1 MINNSSYP
9 SRLGRVNTSSVA
21 ERLADAPSVSHT
33 ILSAARAARGEGDS
47 RAMSHSWLFTGP
59 PGAGRSLAAQ
69 CFAAALMCTSADENG
84 NPGCGRCPSCQ
95 SVLDNQEHTDL
106 VYVDPQ
112 EQFITVGEARDV
124 IGRAASLPSV
134 APWRV
139 VIFNKADRLRNE
151 AANALLKTVEEPP
164 ERTVIIMVAPS
175 EDPEDFSVTLR
186 SRCRHLYIPA
196 PSVEGVVKQLVA
208 EGASEDDARLA
219 AMTTLR
225 HVGRARHLVNEP
237 AAQKRRAMA
246 INLAEDVFHG
256 SQAFQSVT
264 ALLKFIEKEAKDS
277 HAAAE
282 EAERSKIE
290 QSFGVGAKGKGATKA
305 QRDARSALKD
315 MEEHHKKRAKRRISD
330 GLDIAL
336 VDLAGIY
343 RDALMLK
350 VGAEVE
356 MTHPDFAGL
365 AGELAQRVSEDG
377 LLAAQSAIRTC
388 REQLPQNV
396 TPQVA
401 FDGMVGRLRLACGA
415 R

>member
-1 MINNSSYP
+1 MVYYFSYP
-9 SRLGRVNTSSVA
+9 SRLGRVNTGSVA
-21 ERLADAPSVSHT
+21 QRLADTPAVAQT
-33 ILSAARAARGEGDS
+33 ILAAARAARGEGDL
-47 RAMSHSWLFTGP
+47 RAMSHSWLLTGP
-59 PGAGRSLAAQ
+59 PGAGRSLAAL
-69 CFAAALMCTSADENG
+69 CFAAALMCTSKDENG
-84 NPGCGRCPSCQ
+84 DPGCGQCAACRA
-95 SVLDNQEHTDL
+95 VLEQQKHTDL
-106 VYVDPQ
+106 VFVDPK

-164 ERTVIIMVAPS
+164 ERTVIVMVAPS
-175 EDPEDFSVTLR
+175 ADPQDFSQTLR
-186 SRCRHLYIPA
+186 SRCRHLYIPS

-208 EGASEDDARLA
+208 EGASEHDARLA
-219 AMTTLR
+219 AVTSLQ
-225 HVGRARHLVNEP
+225 HVGRARHLVQD
-237 AAQKRRAMA
+237 AGVQKRRAMA

-264 ALLKFIEKEAKDS
+264 ALLKFIEKDAKDS
-277 HAAAE
+277 HAESE

-290 QSFGVGAKGKGATKA
+290 QSFGIGAKGKGASKA
-305 QRDARSALKD
+305 QRDARSALKEL
-315 MEEHHKKRAKRRISD
+315 EELHKKRAKRRIAD
-330 GLDIAL
+330 GLDIVL

-350 VGAEVE
+350 VGAEVD

-365 AGELAQRVSEDG
+365 AGELAQCVSEDG

-401 FDGMVGRLRLACGA
+401 FDGMIGRLRLACGA

>member
-1 MINNSSYP
+1 
-9 SRLGRVNTSSVA
+9 
-21 ERLADAPSVSHT
+21 
-33 ILSAARAARGEGDS
+33 
-47 RAMSHSWLFTGP
+47 
-59 PGAGRSLAAQ
+59 
-69 CFAAALMCTSADENG
+69 MCTSADANG
-84 NPGCGRCPSCQ
+84 DPGCGRCPSCQ
-95 SVLDNQEHTDL
+95 SVLENHEHTDL
-106 VYVDPQ
+106 VYVDPK
-112 EQFITVGEARDV
+112 EQFITVGEAREV

-219 AMTTLR
+219 AVTTLR
-225 HVGRARHLVNEP
+225 HVGRARHLVQDQ

-256 SQAFQSVT
+256 SVAFQSVT
-264 ALLKFIEKEAKDS
+264 ALLKFIEKDAKDS
-277 HAAAE
+277 HAEAE

-290 QSFGVGAKGKGATKA
+290 QSFGVGAKGKGAAKA

-315 MEEHHKKRAKRRISD
+315 LEDLHKKRAKRRIAD

-396 TPQVA
+396 TSQVA

>member
-1 MINNSSYP
+1 
-9 SRLGRVNTSSVA
+9 
-21 ERLADAPSVSHT
+21 
-33 ILSAARAARGEGDS
+33 
-47 RAMSHSWLFTGP
+47 
-59 PGAGRSLAAQ
+59 
-69 CFAAALMCTSADENG
+69 
-84 NPGCGRCPSCQ
+84 
-95 SVLDNQEHTDL
+95 
-106 VYVDPQ
+106 
-112 EQFITVGEARDV
+112 
-124 IGRAASLPSV
+124 
-134 APWRV
+134 
-139 VIFNKADRLRNE
+139 
-151 AANALLKTVEEPP
+151 
-164 ERTVIIMVAPS
+164 MVAPS
-175 EDPEDFSVTLR
+175 EDPEDFSATLR

-196 PSVEGVVKQLVA
+196 PSVEGVVQQLVA
-208 EGASEDDARLA
+208 EGANEADAHLA
-219 AMTTLR
+219 AVSTLQ
-225 HVGRARHLVNEP
+225 HVGRARHLVQDQG
-237 AAQKRRAMA
+237 AQKRRAMA

-277 HAAAE
+277 HAASE
-282 EAERSKIE
+282 EAERTKIE

-315 MEEHHKKRAKRRISD
+315 MEDLHKKRAKRRIAD